1 MPTLQEVM
9 AAMQATATRPPIKV
23 EVKGWPELYVRP
35 VTVDEAEQQAKDVED
50 KDNRH
55 GLARGAARVI
65 CNADGKTIFDWRNAE
80 HVALLG
86 KQPWPLLQKLLAA
99 SEGSDSGN

>member
-1 MPTLQEVM
+1 MPTLEEVM
-9 AAMQATATRPPIKV
+9 AAMRETAGGRPVKV

-35 VTVDEAEQQAKDVED
+35 VLVDEAEQQAKDIED
-50 KDNRH
+50 KSNGH

-65 CNADGKTIFDWRNAE
+65 CDADGTLIFDWRNAE

-86 KQPWPLLQKLLAA
+86 RQPWPLLHKLLAA
-99 SEGSDSGN
+99 SEGDAGN